1 MPHRII
7 GPGDEMKS
15 IDELDHYELLEISP
29 HAGQG
34 DIERAYRLA
43 QQTYADG
50 SLALYSIIESIDAA
64 AIRSR
69 LDEAYGV
76 LTDPESREAYDR
88 EYRILYGT
96 SADGAKGAAADA
108 YASGNSGVDA
118 DVANAL
124 AASDTRAEERSFE
137 AFDEIVEEYDALEE
151 EGSGEYDGVRLR
163 RTRLFRG
170 YEIED
175 ISDITKVSGNHLR
188 NIEEE
193 NFQDLPADVYV
204 RGFVTAYAKT
214 IGLDPKVVVP
224 GYMARIIESRAS
236 GPRMR
241 FLGRR

>member
-1 MPHRII
+1 
-7 GPGDEMKS
+7 MKS
-15 IDELDHYELLEISP
+15 IDELDHYELLEIP
-29 HAGQG
+29 PTATTGEV
-34 DIERAYRLA
+34 DRAYRLS

-50 SLALYSIIESIDAA
+50 SLALYSVFENFDAA

-69 LDEAYGV
+69 LDEAYRV
-76 LTDPESREAYDR
+76 LSDPESRETYDQEFR
-88 EYRILYGT
+88 LKHSEPSSDSEFGSLST
-96 SADGAKGAAADA
+96 STAGAASALGA
-108 YASGNSGVDA
+108 AVS
-118 DVANAL
+118 NAL
-124 AASDTRAEERSFE
+124 TSSDALPEEGAFD

-151 EGSGEYDGVRLR
+151 DGGGDYDGVRLR

-175 ISDITKVSGNHLR
+175 ISDVTKVSGNHLR

-224 GYMARIIESRAS
+224 GYMARVEQSRGA
-236 GPRMR
+236 GTRGR